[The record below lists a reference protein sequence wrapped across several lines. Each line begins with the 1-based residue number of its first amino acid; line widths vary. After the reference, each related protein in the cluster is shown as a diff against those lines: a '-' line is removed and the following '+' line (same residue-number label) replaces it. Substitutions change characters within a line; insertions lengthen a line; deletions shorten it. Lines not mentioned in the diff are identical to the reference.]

1 MRKFYYLSLVLLTA
15 TLLLGGCETTPE
27 KVQAPEMKN
36 EFADAPKWV
45 LMPEMEGGLSAVG
58 SAKMSKAGIQFT
70 RTSALAN
77 ARDEL
82 ARQMSVKVKNLVKN
96 FTQSTGIGDDET
108 VEKVT
113 STVSKQVA
121 KQVLSGSKQKDMWIS
136 PSNELFVLVILD
148 PAAAAEAVKQSVET
162 SYKNEKALWQQF
174 QAKKAH
180 DELESEVEK
189 EFGDFKGE

>member
-1 MRKFYYLSLVLLTA
+1 MRKLYSLSVVLLGA
-15 TLLLGGCETTPE
+15 LLFLGGCESTPD
-27 KVQAPEMKN
+27 KVKAPEMKN

-82 ARQMSVKVKNLVKN
+82 ARQMNVKVKNLVKN

-121 KQVLSGSKQKDMWIS
+121 NQVLAGSKQKDMWIS

-180 DELESEVEK
+180 EELDSEIEK
-189 EFGDFKGE
+189 EFGEFKGE